1 MRRTA
6 WIYIITLMI
15 CASLLSLA
23 ILRFDL
29 SARAPAWLFIGVV
42 VITTLLRLYRVK
54 TPSHQ
59 AYEGSTIG
67 LFSAILL
74 LSPWQYVLFILITH
88 TVEWAIALT
97 RTGNDHLRAWY
108 IQPFNI
114 AKSILSAALVYAL
127 FALFPPP
134 TGDTFI
140 FADLIVALL
149 IAASYVAANQ
159 LLLGTVLYLAR
170 GVSFRHAGIM
180 RDGLAIELPL
190 AAIGFVAVHLVQ
202 CDQWLVFFLFAPIL
216 LIYQAFMLPK
226 LQHEALQSLEQFNQ
240 ELSSANE
247 AIQQVNDELFL
258 TLAKIFDARDPY
270 VGSHAAQVAAYAV
283 AIAQELGLSPAQ
295 VEVVRQSG
303 YLHDIGKIAIPEAI
317 LHKPGKLTK
326 EEYEHLKQHTDLGA
340 DFIATSHGLRH
351 LAPFI
356 RHHHERWDGRGY
368 PNGLAG
374 SAIPL
379 EARILN
385 VCDSVEAM
393 ASDRPY
399 HRAMSM
405 DQIVA
410 EVQCCAG
417 TQFDPAVA
425 AAFIRVAEREGNYFV
440 VNSARAVAIQQVAS
454 DRTLRPVNLQH
465 LAEIYGIPPALP
477 QGLTS

>member
-1 MRRTA
+1 MRRIA
-6 WIYIITLMI
+6 WIYIITLII
-15 CASLLSLA
+15 CASLISLA
-23 ILRFDL
+23 ILHFDL
-29 SARAPAWLFIGVV
+29 SARAPTWLFIGAVV
-42 VITTLLRLYRVK
+42 VTTLLRLYRVK
-54 TPSHQ
+54 TPNHQ

-74 LSPWQYVLFILITH
+74 LPPWQCVLFILTTH
-88 TVEWAIALT
+88 VVEWAIALT
-97 RTGNDHLRAWY
+97 HTGNDHLRAWY

-114 AKSILSAALVYAL
+114 AKSILSAVLVYVLLAL
-127 FALFPPP
+127 FSFS
-134 TGDTFI
+134 TVDQFTFVDI
-140 FADLIVALL
+140 IIALL
-149 IAASYVAANQ
+149 ITASYVAANQ
-159 LLLGTVLYLAR
+159 LLLGIVLYLAR

-190 AAIGFVAVHLVQ
+190 AAIGFMAVHLVQ
-202 CDQWLVFFLFAPIL
+202 CDPWLVFFIFAPIL

-270 VGSHAAQVAAYAV
+270 VGSHAAQVATYAV
-283 AIAQELGLSPAQ
+283 AIAQELGLTSAQ
-295 VEVVRQSG
+295 IEVVRQSG

-317 LHKPGKLTK
+317 LHKPDKLTK
-326 EEYEHLKQHTDLGA
+326 EEFECLKQHTDLGA

-356 RHHHERWDGRGY
+356 RHHHERWDGGGY

-374 SAIPL
+374 STIPL

-405 DQIVA
+405 DQIIT
-410 EVQCCAG
+410 EVQRCAG
-417 TQFDPAVA
+417 TQFDPTVA
-425 AAFIRVAEREGNYFV
+425 AAFIRVAEREGQHFV
-440 VNSARAVAIQQVAS
+440 VNSARAVATQRVAN

-465 LAEIYGIPPALP
+465 LAEIYGMSPALP